1 MKKLL
6 GIVVLCLMWCSNS
19 NSADKFVGT
28 GELKL
33 SDNTVRNFIKYAR
46 ATFDQPAQFYVTT
59 DGTGSYSLFCPHGT
73 CRSAM
78 KKKRID
84 ECERHYNKE
93 CKLFAMRRTVKWK
106 NGINLGK
113 KQSKFKHN
121 WTDSEIRAKLT
132 ELGFLGNTTSSTT
145 TTEPKITK
153 KKKVKKKITKK
164 TTSSSDLAA
173 QIKEL
178 KQLLD
183 DGIITEEEFTKAK
196 KKLLD

>member
-6 GIVVLCLMWCSNS
+6 GIVILGLLWCSNS

-33 SDNTVRNFIKYAR
+33 GDNTVRNFIKYAKGIYK
-46 ATFDQPAQFYVTT
+46 QPGSFYVTT
-59 DGTGSYSLFCPHGT
+59 DGTGSYAIYCPHGQ
-73 CRSAM
+73 CGPVM
-78 KKKRID
+78 KQLRID

-113 KQSKFKHN
+113 KQSRFKAN
-121 WTDSEIRAKLT
+121 WTDSEFRAKLT
-132 ELGFLGNTTSSTT
+132 ELGFLGNATSSTT

>member
-6 GIVVLCLMWCSNS
+6 GIVVLGLLWCGNS
-19 NSADKFVGT
+19 NSADPYVGT

-33 SDNTVRNFIKYAR
+33 SSRTVKSFMQYVRN
-46 ATFDQPAQFYVTT
+46 TFKTPSQFYVTT
-59 DGTGSYSLFCPHGT
+59 DGTGDYYVYCPYGN
-73 CRSAM
+73 CQSP
-78 KKKRID
+78 KKQLRID

-113 KQSKFKHN
+113 KESKFKHSLS
-121 WTDSEIRAKLT
+121 DSEFRAKLT
-132 ELGFLGNTTSSTT
+132 ELGFLGNATSSTT
-145 TTEPKITK
+145 TTKPKITK
-153 KKKVKKKITKK
+153 KKKVTKK

-183 DGIITEEEFTKAK
+183 DGVLTEEEFKKAK
-196 KKLLD
+196 KKLLN